1 MTLRVDVLTLFPGIV
16 VHYAAES
23 ILGRASSS
31 GHLDLRVHDL
41 RLATSDVHRTVDD
54 SPFGGG
60 AGMVLMPEPVFAA
73 VEAVEPP
80 RPLIL
85 MGPAGRRFDQS
96 VAVELAALDGFSL
109 LCGRYEGV
117 DERIRTG
124 LCDDEISLG
133 DFVLAGGEL
142 AALVV
147 IEAVARLRPGVLG
160 NAASPEE
167 ESFSEGLLEYPHFT
181 RPADFRGME
190 VPEVL
195 RSGDHARVARWRR
208 ASSLART
215 MQLRP
220 DMMAARGGLSE
231 KDRDLLE
238 EFDLTRDWA

>member
-1 MTLRVDVLTLFPGIV
+1 MTLRIDVLTLFPDLVEG
-16 VHYAAES
+16 YAAGS
-23 ILGRASSS
+23 ILGRASSA

-73 VEAVEPP
+73 VEEVRPP

-96 VAVELAALDGFSL
+96 VAAELAALDGFSL

-142 AALVV
+142 AALAIV
-147 IEAVARLRPGVLG
+147 EAVARLRPGVLG
-160 NAASPEE
+160 NSASPEE
-167 ESFSEGLLEYPHFT
+167 ESFSDGLLEYPHFT

-195 RSGDHARVARWRR
+195 RSGDHARVVRWRR
-208 ASSLART
+208 ATALART
-215 MQLRP
+215 VLLRP
-220 DMMAARGGLSE
+220 DLIVERGGLSDS
-231 KDRDLLE
+231 DRDLLE
-238 EFDLTRDWA
+238 EFDLPGG